1 MKTNFHTHNYR
12 CGHAVGTVEAYV
24 KEAIKYGYT
33 EIGISDHAP
42 LPDYLFDRMKMEE
55 LDNYLKEIEESQKK
69 YGSKIKIYKS
79 LEAEYFPEFN
89 HFYQELKKKLD
100 YLLLG
105 LHYYI
110 KDGKIE
116 DSWQIKDDESVIE
129 YANFMKNAIESG
141 FFEIIAHPD
150 VFMSGY
156 RKWTKACIKATHII
170 CESAKKMNVVLEIN
184 VNGIRKTQE
193 KVISE
198 DRYLYPYK
206 EFWNIVS
213 EYDVRTIIGS
223 DCHDYK
229 MIEDEATHA
238 ARKFAKE
245 LNIFPIE
252 TIF

>member
-12 CGHAVGTVEAYV
+12 CGHAVGTVEDYV
-24 KEAIKYGYT
+24 KEALKNGYT

-42 LPDYLFDRMKMEE
+42 LPDYLFDRMGIDEV
-55 LDNYLKEIEESQKK
+55 DNYLREIEESQKK
-69 YGSKIKIYKS
+69 YGNKIKIYKS

-89 HFYQELKKKLD
+89 SFYEDIKMKLD

-110 KDGKIE
+110 KNDRME
-116 DSWQIKDDESVIE
+116 DAWQIKNDEGVMD

-141 FFEIIAHPD
+141 FFEIVAHPD

-156 RKWTKACIKATHII
+156 RKWTRACAKATHII
-170 CESAKKMNVVLEIN
+170 CNAAEKMDIVLEIN
-184 VNGIRKTQE
+184 ANGIRKTQE
-193 KVISE
+193 KNINE

-206 EFWNIVS
+206 EFWEIVS
-213 EYDVRTIIGS
+213 KYDIRVIIGS
-223 DCHDYK
+223 DCHDYN
-229 MIEDEATHA
+229 MIEDEATDE

-245 LNIFPIE
+245 LNIVPIE